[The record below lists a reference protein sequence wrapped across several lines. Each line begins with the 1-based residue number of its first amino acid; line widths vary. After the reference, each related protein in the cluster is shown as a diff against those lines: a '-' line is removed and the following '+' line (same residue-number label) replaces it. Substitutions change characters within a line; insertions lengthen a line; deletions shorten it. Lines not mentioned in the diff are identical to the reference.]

1 MLWQNEPG
9 DCFASLAMT
18 ANGGISSL
26 IGLVPI
32 TLTFLL
38 MMIAARGY

>member
-1 MLWQNEPG
+1 
-9 DCFASLAMT
+9 MT
-18 ANGGISSL
+18 ANGGLSSL
-26 IGLVPI
+26 IGLVLI